1 MATKKRTPRLSPFL
15 QSILKS
21 KSKELQHY
29 RSCGF
34 EEMGW
39 VHSSS
44 DYIFTEGLFK
54 TLYVPSGRNELL
66 YILQRIIAIVNK
78 DTRGMPLNLSGYF
91 GKVKFRKKL
100 KMLPKAQQR
109 ILLLQIM
116 DPIVREYFLEA
127 VMFTRKNKKASK
139 ETKSYDTD
147 W

>member
-1 MATKKRTPRLSPFL
+1 
-15 QSILKS
+15 
-21 KSKELQHY
+21 
-29 RSCGF
+29 
-34 EEMGW
+34 MGW